1 MFDNFGRSMGNTK
14 IQINKTNA
22 SRLSEVDFANI
33 NFGKVFSDHMFMAD
47 FENGEWKNFEI
58 LPFQNL
64 EFNPAFNSLHYGQSV
79 FEGMKAHLDA
89 DGNVVLFRP
98 LDNFAR
104 LNRSCERLCM
114 ATIDPQ
120 IMLDGLSEL
129 VKIDKEWIPKTEDG
143 ALYIRPFIFATDEFI
158 GVAPSETY
166 KMVIFTCPVNKYY
179 DAAVK
184 VKVEDHYSRA
194 AKGGVGFAKAAGNYA
209 ASLLPA
215 KKAAEEGYDQLIWT
229 DATEHKYIE
238 ESGTMNLMT
247 IIDGK
252 IVTPPAGETILGG
265 ITRDAVLTIANDLG
279 YKVEE
284 RPLSVDEV
292 IEAQKAGKLEDM
304 FGTGTAVTITHIS
317 GFGRNGIDY
326 ELPPVSER
334 RISTHL
340 KNELEAIKR
349 NQNHSHKE
357 WLVIVK

>member
-1 MFDNFGRSMGNTK
+1 MVKTK
-14 IQINKTNA
+14 ITINKTKA
-22 SRLSEVDFANI
+22 SRLNDVDFENI
-33 NFGKVFSDHMFMAD
+33 QFGRVFSDHMFVAD
-47 FENGEWKNFEI
+47 YAEGEWQNFEI

-64 EFNPAFNSLHYGQSV
+64 DYNPAFNSLHYGQSV

-89 DGNVVLFRP
+89 DNNVVLFRP
-98 LDNFAR
+98 MDNFAR

-129 VKIDKEWIPKTEDG
+129 VKIDKDWIPKTEEG
-143 ALYIRPFIFATDEFI
+143 ALYIRPFIFATDQYI

-179 DAAVK
+179 DTAVK
-184 VKVEDHYSRA
+184 VKVEDVYSRA
-194 AKGGVGFAKAAGNYA
+194 ASGGTGFAKAAGNYA

-215 KKAAEEGYDQLIWT
+215 KIAKEEGYDQLIWT
-229 DATEHKYIE
+229 DSIEHKYIE
-238 ESGTMNLMT
+238 ESGTMNLMV

-252 IVTPPAGETILGG
+252 IITPSAGETILGG
-265 ITRDAVLTIANDLG
+265 ITRLSVIAIAKDLG
-279 YKVEE
+279 YTVEE
-284 RPLSVDEV
+284 RQISVDEV
-292 IEAQKAGKLEDM
+292 IEAQQNGTLEDM

-317 GFGRNGIDY
+317 GFGRKGTDY

-334 RISTHL
+334 KISSHL
-340 KNELEAIKR
+340 KKELEAIKR
-349 NQNHSHKE
+349 GKKDNYPE

>member
-1 MFDNFGRSMGNTK
+1 MVKTK
-14 IQINKTNA
+14 ITINKTKA
-22 SRLSEVDFANI
+22 SRLNDVDFENI
-33 NFGKVFSDHMFMAD
+33 QFGRVFSDHMFVAD
-47 FENGEWKNFEI
+47 YANGEWQNFEI

-64 EFNPAFNSLHYGQSV
+64 DYNPAFNSLHYGQSV

-89 DGNVVLFRP
+89 DDNVVLFRP
-98 LDNFAR
+98 MDNFAR

-129 VKIDKEWIPKTEDG
+129 IKIDKDWIPKTEDG
-143 ALYIRPFIFATDEFI
+143 ALYIRPFIFATDQYI

-179 DAAVK
+179 DTAVK
-184 VKVEDHYSRA
+184 VKVEDVYSRA
-194 AKGGVGFAKAAGNYA
+194 ASGGTGFAKAAGNYA

-215 KKAAEEGYDQLIWT
+215 KIAKEEGYDQLIWT
-229 DATEHKYIE
+229 DSIEHKYIE
-238 ESGTMNLMT
+238 ESGTMNLMV

-252 IVTPPAGETILGG
+252 IITPPAGETILGG
-265 ITRDAVLTIANDLG
+265 ITRLSVIAIARDLG
-279 YKVEE
+279 YTVEE
-284 RPLSVDEV
+284 RQISVDEV
-292 IEAQKAGKLEDM
+292 IEAQQNGTLEDM

-317 GFGRNGIDY
+317 GFGRKGVDY

-334 RISTHL
+334 KISSHL

-349 NQNHSHKE
+349 NKKDSHPD

>member
-1 MFDNFGRSMGNTK
+1 MVKTEIK
-14 IQINKTNA
+14 INKTKA
-22 SRLSEVDFANI
+22 SRLNSVDFENI
-33 NFGKVFSDHMFMAD
+33 QFGRVFSDHMFVAD
-47 FENGEWKNFEI
+47 YTGGEWQNFEI

-64 EFNPAFNSLHYGQSV
+64 DYNPAFNSLHYGQSV

-89 DGNVVLFRP
+89 DNNVVLFRP
-98 LDNFAR
+98 MDNFAR

-129 VKIDKEWIPKTEDG
+129 VKIDKNWIPKTEDG
-143 ALYIRPFIFATDEFI
+143 ALYIRPFIFATDQYI

-179 DAAVK
+179 DTAVK
-184 VKVEDHYSRA
+184 VKVEDVYSRA
-194 AKGGVGFAKAAGNYA
+194 ASGGTGFAKAAGNYA

-215 KKAAEEGYDQLIWT
+215 KIAKEEGYDQLIWT
-229 DATEHKYIE
+229 DSVEHKYIE
-238 ESGTMNLMT
+238 ESGTMNLMV

-252 IVTPPAGETILGG
+252 IITPPAGETILGG
-265 ITRDAVLTIANDLG
+265 ITRTSVIDIARDLG
-279 YKVEE
+279 YTVEV
-284 RPLSVDEV
+284 RQISVDEV
-292 IEAQKAGKLEDM
+292 IEAQENGKLEDM

-334 RISTHL
+334 KISTHL
-340 KNELEAIKR
+340 KSELEGIKR
-349 NQNHSHKE
+349 NKQNNYPQ

>member
-1 MFDNFGRSMGNTK
+1 MVKTK
-14 IQINKTNA
+14 ITINKTKA
-22 SRLSEVDFANI
+22 SRLNDVDFENI
-33 NFGKVFSDHMFMAD
+33 QFGRVFSDHMFVAD
-47 FENGEWKNFEI
+47 YAEGEWQNFEI

-64 EFNPAFNSLHYGQSV
+64 DYNPAFNSLHYGQSV

-89 DGNVVLFRP
+89 DNNVVLFRP
-98 LDNFAR
+98 MDNFAR

-129 VKIDKEWIPKTEDG
+129 VKIDKDWIPKTEEG
-143 ALYIRPFIFATDEFI
+143 ALYIRPFIFATDQYI

-179 DAAVK
+179 DTAVK
-184 VKVEDHYSRA
+184 VKVEDVYSRA
-194 AKGGVGFAKAAGNYA
+194 ASGGTGFAKAAGNYA

-215 KKAAEEGYDQLIWT
+215 KIAKEEGYDQLIWT
-229 DATEHKYIE
+229 DSIEHKYIE
-238 ESGTMNLMT
+238 ESGTMNLMV

-252 IVTPPAGETILGG
+252 IITPPAGETILGG
-265 ITRDAVLTIANDLG
+265 ITRLSVIAIAKDLG
-279 YKVEE
+279 YTVEE
-284 RPLSVDEV
+284 RQISVDEV
-292 IEAQKAGKLEDM
+292 IEAQQNGTLEDM

-317 GFGRNGIDY
+317 GFGRKGTDY

-334 RISTHL
+334 KISSHL
-340 KNELEAIKR
+340 KKELEAIKR
-349 NQNHSHKE
+349 GKKDNYPE

>member
-1 MFDNFGRSMGNTK
+1 MVKTK
-14 IQINKTNA
+14 ITINKTKA
-22 SRLSEVDFANI
+22 SRLNDVDFENI
-33 NFGKVFSDHMFMAD
+33 QFGRVFSDHMFVAD
-47 FENGEWKNFEI
+47 YAEGEWQNFEI

-64 EFNPAFNSLHYGQSV
+64 DYNPAFNSIHYGQSV

-89 DGNVVLFRP
+89 DNNVVLFRP
-98 LDNFAR
+98 MDNFAR

-129 VKIDKEWIPKTEDG
+129 VKIDKDWIPKTEEG
-143 ALYIRPFIFATDEFI
+143 ALYIRPFIFATDQYI

-179 DAAVK
+179 DTAVK
-184 VKVEDHYSRA
+184 VKVEDVYSRA
-194 AKGGVGFAKAAGNYA
+194 ASGGTGFAKAAGNYA

-215 KKAAEEGYDQLIWT
+215 KIAKEEGYDQLIWT
-229 DATEHKYIE
+229 DSTEHKYIE
-238 ESGTMNLMT
+238 ESGTMNLMV

-252 IVTPPAGETILGG
+252 IITPPAGETILGG
-265 ITRDAVLTIANDLG
+265 ITRLSVIAIAKDLG
-279 YKVEE
+279 YTVEE
-284 RPLSVDEV
+284 RQISVDEV
-292 IEAQKAGKLEDM
+292 IEAQQNGTLEDM

-317 GFGRNGIDY
+317 GFGRKGTDY

-334 RISTHL
+334 KISSHL
-340 KNELEAIKR
+340 KKELEAIKR
-349 NQNHSHKE
+349 GKKDNYPE

>member
-1 MFDNFGRSMGNTK
+1 MVKTEIK
-14 IQINKTNA
+14 INKTKA
-22 SRLSEVDFANI
+22 SRLDSVDFENI
-33 NFGKVFSDHMFMAD
+33 QFGRVFSDHMFVGDYA
-47 FENGEWKNFEI
+47 GGKWQNFEI

-64 EFNPAFNSLHYGQSV
+64 EYNPAFNSLHYGQSV

-89 DGNVVLFRP
+89 DNNVVLFRP

-129 VKIDKEWIPKTEDG
+129 VKIDKNWIPKTDDG
-143 ALYIRPFIFATDEFI
+143 ALYIRPFIFATDQYI

-179 DAAVK
+179 DTAVK
-184 VKVEDHYSRA
+184 VKVEDVYSRA
-194 AKGGVGFAKAAGNYA
+194 ASGGTGFAKAAGNYA

-215 KKAAEEGYDQLIWT
+215 KIAKEEGYDQLIWT
-229 DATEHKYIE
+229 DSVEHKYIE
-238 ESGTMNLMT
+238 ESGTMNLMV

-252 IVTPPAGETILGG
+252 IITPPAGETILGG
-265 ITRDAVLTIANDLG
+265 ITRTSVIDIARDLG
-279 YKVEE
+279 YTVEVRQISVEE
-284 RPLSVDEV
+284 V
-292 IEAQKAGKLEDM
+292 IKAQENGKLEDM

-317 GFGRNGIDY
+317 GFGRKGVDY
-326 ELPPVSER
+326 ELPSVSER
-334 RISTHL
+334 KISSHL
-340 KNELEAIKR
+340 KSELEGIKR
-349 NQNHSHKE
+349 NKQNNYPQ

>member
-1 MFDNFGRSMGNTK
+1 MVKTK
-14 IQINKTNA
+14 ITINKTKA
-22 SRLSEVDFANI
+22 SRLNDVDFENI
-33 NFGKVFSDHMFMAD
+33 QFGIVFSDHMFVAD
-47 FENGEWKNFEI
+47 YANGEWQNFEI

-64 EFNPAFNSLHYGQSV
+64 DYNPAFNSLHYGQSV

-89 DGNVVLFRP
+89 DNNVVLFRP
-98 LDNFAR
+98 MDNFAR

-129 VKIDKEWIPKTEDG
+129 IKIDKDWIPKTEDG
-143 ALYIRPFIFATDEFI
+143 ALYIRPFIFATDQYI

-179 DAAVK
+179 DTAVK
-184 VKVEDHYSRA
+184 VKVEDVYSRA
-194 AKGGVGFAKAAGNYA
+194 ASGGTGFAKAAGNYA

-215 KKAAEEGYDQLIWT
+215 KIAKEEGYDQLIWT
-229 DATEHKYIE
+229 DSIEHKYIE
-238 ESGTMNLMT
+238 ESGTMNLMV

-252 IVTPPAGETILGG
+252 IITPPAGETILGG
-265 ITRDAVLTIANDLG
+265 ITRLSVIAIAKDLG
-279 YKVEE
+279 YTVEE
-284 RPLSVDEV
+284 RQISVDEV
-292 IEAQKAGKLEDM
+292 IEAQQNGTLEDM

-317 GFGRNGIDY
+317 GFGRKGVDY

-334 RISTHL
+334 KISSHL

-349 NQNHSHKE
+349 NKKDSHPE

>member
-1 MFDNFGRSMGNTK
+1 MGKTNIK
-14 IQINKTNA
+14 INKTDA
-22 SRLSEVDFANI
+22 SRLGSVDFENI
-33 NFGKVFSDHMFMAD
+33 QFGRVFSDHMFVAD
-47 FENGEWKNFEI
+47 FADGKWGNFEI
-58 LPFQNL
+58 LPFQDL
-64 EFNPAFNSLHYGQSV
+64 QYNPAFNSLHYGQSV

-98 LDNFAR
+98 MDNFAR

-129 VKIDKEWIPKTEDG
+129 VKIDKDWIPKTDDG
-143 ALYIRPFIFATDEFI
+143 ALYIRPFIFATDQYI

-166 KMVIFTCPVNKYY
+166 KLVIFTCPVNKYY

-184 VKVEDHYSRA
+184 VKVEDVYSRA
-194 AKGGVGFAKAAGNYA
+194 AAGGTGAAKAAGNYA

-215 KKAAEEGYDQLIWT
+215 KIAKEEGYDQLIWT
-229 DATEHKYIE
+229 DSVEHKYIE
-238 ESGTMNLMT
+238 ESGTMNLMV

-252 IVTPPAGETILGG
+252 IITPPAGETILGG
-265 ITRDAVLTIANDLG
+265 ITRMSVIQIAKDLG
-279 YKVEE
+279 YEVEE
-284 RPLSVDEV
+284 RQLSVDEV

-304 FGTGTAVTITHIS
+304 FGTGTAVTITHVS
-317 GFGRNGIDY
+317 GFGRNGVDY

-334 RISTHL
+334 KISKHL
-340 KNELEAIKR
+340 KAELEALKR
-349 NQNHSHKE
+349 NQRDSHPE